1 MSLRQETGGRSFD
14 RQREGIL
21 GKSQDKLRRQ
31 IHDTERKLSSH
42 VALLEWNKWVK
53 LGAKLV
59 RDQAKACDLG
69 FIHS

>member
-42 VALLEWNKWVK
+42 VALLE
-53 LGAKLV
+53 
-59 RDQAKACDLG
+59 
-69 FIHS
+69 